1 MTRNLSS
8 KYSQKRFH
16 HAKQFAR
23 DVFKTTSKKIF
34 KKQQKQLVI
43 RLAIKISDKIAKVS
57 ITSLQNGSGATSIET
72 ENIGLDRE
80 IPRERYKKTD
90 MQL

>member
-1 MTRNLSS
+1 MLNNLQEMYL
-8 KYSQKRFH
+8 KLLP
-16 HAKQFAR
+16 
-23 DVFKTTSKKIF
+23 KKIF

-43 RLAIKISDKIAKVS
+43 QLAIKISDKIAKVS

-80 IPRERYKKTD
+80 IQREKYKKID